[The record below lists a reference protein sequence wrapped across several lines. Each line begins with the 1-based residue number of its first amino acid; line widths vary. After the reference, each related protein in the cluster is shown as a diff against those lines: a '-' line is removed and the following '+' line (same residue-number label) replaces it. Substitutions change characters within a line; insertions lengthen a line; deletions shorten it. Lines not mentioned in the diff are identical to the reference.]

1 MTQFTFSKKD
11 PNSFPFNTTVVSALL
26 ERKNDR
32 GEIELLLQKRINSND
47 SVYYGTLEIPAGHIL
62 KFENIYDALNREV
75 SEESGYTISE
85 IINDEKT
92 DIFSTLEDDGAF
104 AFKPFICQ
112 QYIKGRGWGWMG
124 FVFRCLVE
132 KGETK
137 EIDNEAADHHWVTLV
152 ELKNML
158 TENPKQFFTF
168 HLPVLH
174 YYINFHEKNIEQ
186 K

>member
-112 QYIKGRGWGWMG
+112 
-124 FVFRCLVE
+124 
-132 KGETK
+132 
-137 EIDNEAADHHWVTLV
+137 
-152 ELKNML
+152 
-158 TENPKQFFTF
+158 
-168 HLPVLH
+168 
-174 YYINFHEKNIEQ
+174 
-186 K
+186 